1 MKTRILLILFLML
14 LPCGFINAQVPDDN
28 IMICLEDAKKPRFNG
43 QDVRAFGKWI
53 REHQRYPR
61 KAIKAGIEGKV
72 LISFKITAEGKLTD
86 VKVRKGVHPL
96 LDKEAVRVV
105 KSAPQKWE
113 PGERTKGVPVDVTY
127 TMPVVFTLPDKK

>member
-1 MKTRILLILFLML
+1 MKTRILLILFLIL
-14 LPCGFINAQVPDDN
+14 LPCGLINAQEPDE
-28 IMICLEDAKKPRFNG
+28 IVTVCLKDAKKPRFDG
-43 QDVRAFGKWI
+43 QDGQAFCKWI

-61 KAIKAGIEGKV
+61 KAKKAGIEGKV
-72 LISFKITAEGKLTD
+72 IISFKITAEGKLTD
-86 VKVRKGVHPL
+86 VKLRKGVHPL

-113 PGERTKGVPVDVTY
+113 PGEKTKGVPVDVTY

>member
-1 MKTRILLILFLML
+1 MKTRIILLLFLIL
-14 LPCGFINAQVPDDN
+14 LPCGFINAQEPDE
-28 IMICLEDAKKPRFNG
+28 IVTVCLEDAKKPRFDG
-43 QDVRAFGKWI
+43 QEPKAFSKWI

-61 KAIKAGIEGKV
+61 KAKKAGIEGKV
-72 LISFKITAEGKLTD
+72 IISFKITAEGKLTD
-86 VKVRKGVHPL
+86 VKLRKGVHPL

-113 PGERTKGVPVDVTY
+113 PGEKTKGVPVDVTY

>member
-1 MKTRILLILFLML
+1 MKTRIILLLFLIL
-14 LPCGFINAQVPDDN
+14 LPCGLINAQEPDE
-28 IMICLEDAKKPRFNG
+28 IVMVCLKDAKKPRFDG
-43 QDVRAFGKWI
+43 QDTKAFSKWI

-61 KAIKAGIEGKV
+61 KAKKAGIEGKV
-72 LISFKITAEGKLTD
+72 IISFKITAEGKLTD
-86 VKVRKGVHPL
+86 VKLRKGVHPL

-127 TMPVVFTLPDKK
+127 TMLVVFTLPDKE